1 MYPPDGVD
9 ALDTT
14 LVGSRVKVSV
24 ANVTLKDVAE
34 LAGVNVSTA
43 SRALSSDKQSLVTA
57 ATRRRVV
64 DAAEQL
70 GYRANLQAS
79 ALRRGRTGTVGVI
92 VADISNPFIGPVIRG
107 ITNALGSRDLLPIMT
122 ETRDSSDEFT
132 QICDKMLAQR
142 VDGIITTAA
151 RYSDRRLLKRVA
163 AEVPTV
169 LAVRELPD
177 SGIPAISHDD
187 VTGGR
192 LAAEHL
198 VSLGHTDVAQL
209 MGPQDIWS
217 FEGRGH
223 GFRDAVARAGVSC
236 VEIQVPIRLPT
247 AEAGRALVGE
257 LLARSEDLPTAVF
270 AHNDSIA
277 IGALGVLR
285 ERGIRCPA
293 DVSLIGYN
301 DVPLV
306 DQISPPLTTIR
317 LPGYE
322 LGRLAA
328 EFLVTRIDGSEMTA
342 GKIQLAPELVVRAS
356 TEPPARSSV

>member
-1 MYPPDGVD
+1 M
-9 ALDTT
+9 
-14 LVGSRVKVSV
+14 

-34 LAGVNVSTA
+34 RAGVDVSTA
-43 SRALSSDKQSLVTA
+43 SRALSSDKHSLVTA
-57 ATRRRVV
+57 TTRRRVV

-79 ALRRGRTGTVGVI
+79 ALRRGRTGIVGVI

-107 ITNALGSRDLLPIMT
+107 IANALGGRGLLPIVT

-132 QICDKMLAQR
+132 QVSDKMLAQR

-169 LAVRELPD
+169 LAVRDLPG

-187 VTGGR
+187 VAGGR

-198 VSLGHTDVAQL
+198 LSLGHSGLAQL
-209 MGPQDIWS
+209 IGPQDIWS
-217 FEGRGH
+217 FEGRAQ
-223 GFRDAVARAGVSC
+223 GFRDAATQVGASC
-236 VEIQVPIRLPT
+236 VEIEVPFRLPT
-247 AEAGRALVGE
+247 AEAGRALMGE
-257 LLARSEDLPTAVF
+257 LLDREEDLPTAVF

-293 DVSLIGYN
+293 DVSVIGYN

-328 EFLVTRIDGSEMTA
+328 EVLVTRMDDAETTA

-356 TEPPARSSV
+356 TQPPAHNST